1 MAVLTGFVWRRNL
14 FKLLVVG
21 LGGFVG
27 AILRYTV
34 SGFVQNVSGS
44 ISFPYGTL
52 AVNILGCL
60 LIGMLAQIVDS
71 RNVLSADVRLFIFIG
86 LLGAFTTYST
96 FGHETLG
103 LLRDGRIGL
112 ALINVGLQVVLCLSA
127 VWFGRFG
134 AHLIWR

>member
-127 VWFGRFG
+127 VWFGRLG